1 MILQKKNKNKMK
13 TEIFYEKLGVGNEKK
28 RYILKN
34 DSLKCALAQ

>member
-1 MILQKKNKNKMK
+1 MILQKKNKNKMI
-13 TEIFYEKLGVGNEKK
+13 EIFYEKLGVGNEKK